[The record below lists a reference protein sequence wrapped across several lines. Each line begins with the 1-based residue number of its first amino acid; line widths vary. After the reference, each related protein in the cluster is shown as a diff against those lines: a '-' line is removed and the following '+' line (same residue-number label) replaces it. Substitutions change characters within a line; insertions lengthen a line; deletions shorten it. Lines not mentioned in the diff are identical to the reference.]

1 MAGLAASWI
10 LGERFHITLF
20 EKKSALGLGHLSY
33 KVSKADGGHKIDI
46 PPRVI
51 NATHYQHLFELIG
64 ETGLS
69 TYKVRQ
75 QPSFSF
81 KNGETYLAFKTYNF
95 FNSSV
100 SLPNL
105 SSATMRWLFSHGLE
119 LSRWFNFIRSAST
132 EALTEDV
139 AINGSNSLSGY
150 LKAKGYSDDFIFG
163 FLFPM
168 WSLMCT
174 CDYPNVEKFPI
185 VPIIELFRDFT
196 GSASTRRILGGSEAL
211 ENKVRTRI
219 TDTHFE
225 TSVGQLKMSADG
237 EKITVYSDLG
247 KQDFDHVIV
256 ATEPTHAQKLAA
268 DVYPSEFELIG
279 KVPTYDTH
287 MVMHTDRKLMPKNDS
302 SWAPVNMFWDPVSQK
317 SSATLWMNQLEAHS
331 DLQSSIF
338 QSWDPIVEPDESMVL
353 ARRTFRRS
361 LASSSSQSATKEL
374 RSRMAEIKDRRLWFA
389 GSYVSAGIPLLENG
403 VHSAK
408 MVCSR
413 ILERLELA

>member
-1 MAGLAASWI
+1 M
-10 LGERFHITLF
+10 F
-20 EKKSALGLGHLSY
+20 EKTSSLGLGNLSY
-33 KVSKADGGHKIDI
+33 KVSKKDGGHKIDI

-64 ETGLS
+64 ETGLT

-75 QPSFSF
+75 QPSFSY
-81 KNGETYLAFKTYNF
+81 KNGQTYLAFKTYNL
-95 FNSSV
+95 FNNSV
-100 SLPNL
+100 SLPNF
-105 SSATMRWLFSHGLE
+105 SGVTARWLFSHGIE
-119 LSRWFNFIRSAST
+119 LKRWFSFIRSIST
-132 EALTEDV
+132 LDLTKDV
-139 AINGSNSLSGY
+139 ERLESKTLSEY
-150 LKAKGYSDDFIFG
+150 LRAKGYSDEFVFG

-174 CDYPNVEKFPI
+174 CDYPHVETFPI

-219 TDTHFE
+219 KEAYFE
-225 TSVGQLKMSADG
+225 VSVDQLRQSPSGDKIITCSELG
-237 EKITVYSDLG
+237 E
-247 KQDFDHVIV
+247 QEFDHVII
-256 ATEPTHAQKLAA
+256 ATEPTHAKKLAA
-268 DVYPSEFELIG
+268 AIYPIEHDLIG

-287 MVMHTDRKLMPKNDS
+287 MVMHTDSALMPKNQS
-302 SWAPVNMFWDPVSQK
+302 SWAPVNMFWDPVINK
-317 SSATLWMNQLEAHS
+317 SSATLWMNQLEAHN

-338 QSWDPIVEPDESMVL
+338 QSWDPIVEPDESLVL

-361 LASSSSQSATKEL
+361 LASKPSQEATKEL
-374 RSRMAEIKDRRLWFA
+374 RTRMAEIKDRRLWFA

-408 MVCSR
+408 LVCSH
-413 ILERLELA
+413 ILAQQ